1 MPSTFN
7 HGETMKDTTHKTF
20 CEVMNETGLVP
31 QQVSELLEVLAKTQT
46 TWKIPQP
53 GDKLSNGAT
62 LLEIKAQSFHPGDH
76 YLFTVLAKYQGEY
89 VTWTYNAEHDGC
101 GGGSYFN
108 SRNFRDEDCSKLGVN
123 PPLIRATEHYKLRHR
138 PVWFN
143 PGRGYAHGKLDENAT
158 LVG

>member
-1 MPSTFN
+1 
-7 HGETMKDTTHKTF
+7 MKDTTHKTF
-20 CEVMNETGLVP
+20 CEIMNETGLLP
-31 QQVSELLEVLAKTQT
+31 QQVNELLEVLAETQT

-62 LLEIKAQSFHPGDH
+62 LLKINAQSFPPGDH
-76 YLFTVLAKYQGEY
+76 YWFTVLAKYQGEY

-108 SRNFRDEDCSKLGVN
+108 SSNFRDEDCSSRGVN
-123 PPLIRATEHYKLRHR
+123 PPLIRAEEHYKLRHR
-138 PVWFN
+138 ELWFN

>member
-1 MPSTFN
+1 
-7 HGETMKDTTHKTF
+7 MKDTTHKTF
-20 CEVMNETGLVP
+20 CEIMSETGLEP
-31 QQVSELLEVLAKTQT
+31 RQVNEILEALAETQT

-62 LLEIKAQSFHPGDH
+62 LLKIKAQSFHPGDH

-89 VTWTYNAEHDGC
+89 GTWTYNAEHDGC

-108 SRNFRDEDCSKLGVN
+108 SSNFRDEDCSSRGVN
-123 PPLIRATEHYKLRHR
+123 PPLIRAEEHYKLRHR
-138 PVWFN
+138 ELWFN